1 MSDFKELAD
10 SEGIELIDINLD
22 AEDVDMNYDTQAK
35 DDKAATDKEQP
46 KIIGAKSFFREA
58 LSYAIVILVAVAAAF
73 LINKFILVNAN
84 IPSRSMA
91 PGINVDDKLFGFRLA
106 YVFSEPER
114 GDVVI
119 FEHQCYKG
127 KEKEALIKRV
137 IGIPGDTIVI
147 TNGELYVNGEAVWED
162 YLSEDMI
169 GNFGPYEVPENSY
182 FMLGDNR
189 NISEDARYW
198 DNTYVAEDDIIA
210 KAILKYN
217 PSFEL
222 IK

>member
-1 MSDFKELAD
+1 MSVLKQCNDTE
-10 SEGIELIDINLD
+10 EIELIDVNLD
-22 AEDVDMNYDTQAK
+22 EEEEVLHISTKVDE
-35 DDKAATDKEQP
+35 AATVKEQP
-46 KIIGAKSFFREA
+46 ESFSAQSFFKEA
-58 LSYAIVILVAVAAAF
+58 FSYIIVILVAVIVAF

-106 YVFSEPER
+106 YLLSEPER

-119 FEHQCYKG
+119 FEHQCYDG
-127 KEKEALIKRV
+127 EGKEALIKRV
-137 IGIPGDTIVI
+137 IGVPGDTIVI
-147 TNGELYVNGEAVWED
+147 TDGELYVNGEQVYEE
-162 YLSEDMI
+162 YLGEAMI
-169 GNFGPYEVPENSY
+169 GNFGPYEVPENCY

-198 DNTYVAEDDIIA
+198 DNTYVDRDEIIA
-210 KAILKYN
+210 KAIFKYK
-217 PSFEL
+217 PSIER